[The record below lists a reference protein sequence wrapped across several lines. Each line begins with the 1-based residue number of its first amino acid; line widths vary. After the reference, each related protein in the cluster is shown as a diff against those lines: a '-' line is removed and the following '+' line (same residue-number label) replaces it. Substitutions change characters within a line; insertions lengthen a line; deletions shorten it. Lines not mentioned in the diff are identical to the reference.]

1 MRGLL
6 ASGKEDVP
14 GQLSHLKST
23 LEKVAEEP
31 ERQQELD
38 QVKVELKDLNV
49 GDLAIEYRKWYD
61 EKEKLNQA
69 ISDLNIKLDAAGQL
83 LLENLERQGL
93 EQLRTTDGSTTLFIK
108 DDVYCKQQN
117 RAEYLDWI
125 KKNGME
131 DLLTVHYSTMNA
143 QTTDRL
149 VKGQPVP
156 PGIQAYFKQS
166 IRIRRNTK

>member
-1 MRGLL
+1 M
-6 ASGKEDVP
+6 P
-14 GQLSHLKST
+14 GQLSHLKTT
-23 LEKVAEEP
+23 LEKVVEEP
-31 ERQQELD
+31 GHQEEID
-38 QVKVELKDLNV
+38 KAKVELQGKPM
-49 GDLAIEYRKWYD
+49 GDLASSYRQWYD
-61 EKEKLNQA
+61 EKEKLNQL
-69 ISDLNIKLDAAGQL
+69 ISDLNTKLDAAGQL

-108 DDVYCKQQN
+108 DDVYCKQEN
-117 RAEYLDWI
+117 RHKYLTWI
-125 KKNGME
+125 KQNGME

-156 PGIQAYFKQS
+156 PGIKAYFKQS